1 MKIFL
6 ATKNKGKI
14 TEFQQILSKMDVELV
29 TCQDIDVPDVEETG
43 STFVENAIL
52 KMATPMT
59 TGNINT
65 AVKQGDNIRG
75 GDQILI
81 QNNTSSVT
89 DSLQVDR

>member
-1 MKIFL
+1 MV
-6 ATKNKGKI
+6 
-14 TEFQQILSKMDVELV
+14 DVRTV
-29 TCQDIDVPDVEETG
+29 HMRW
-43 STFVENAIL
+43 SR
-52 KMATPMT
+52 KMATPAT